1 MHGDCE
7 PVEWER
13 RNANN
18 PERLTMTQPDM
29 SQILAQAQE
38 MQAKLQ
44 EAQREIL
51 ATTVNGTAGNGL
63 VTVVMTGGGEVTDV
77 KIDPQIVDPE
87 DVETLQDLL
96 TGAFQDAHKK
106 AGDLAQEKMGP
117 LSQGLGG
124 GDPLGGLLG

>member
-1 MHGDCE
+1 MS
-7 PVEWER
+7 
-13 RNANN
+13 
-18 PERLTMTQPDM
+18 QPDM

-44 EAQREIL
+44 EAQQEIL
-51 ATTVNGTAGNGL
+51 ATTVTGTAGNGL
-63 VTVVMTGGGEVTDV
+63 VTVTMTGGGEVTDV
-77 KIDPQIVDPE
+77 KVDPQVVDPE

-96 TGAFQDAHKK
+96 TGAFGDAHQK

-117 LSQGLGG
+117 LSQGMGG